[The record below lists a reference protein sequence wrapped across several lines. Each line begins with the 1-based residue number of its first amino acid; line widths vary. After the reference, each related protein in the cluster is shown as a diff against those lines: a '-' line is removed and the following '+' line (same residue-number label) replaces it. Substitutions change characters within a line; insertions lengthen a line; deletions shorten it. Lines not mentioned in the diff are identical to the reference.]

1 MPDSVHEFDAWLQ
14 IKMPMSEGLGCSC
27 GELQAL
33 IKQRIAAPLTYLG
46 VWREVLLEVQHRGD
60 SCIIDRWR
68 SRPHADGVRLPLS
81 HSRKMDEQSSN
92 KHGAAPRSVVR
103 WV

>member
-1 MPDSVHEFDAWLQ
+1 M
-14 IKMPMSEGLGCSC
+14 
-27 GELQAL
+27 
-33 IKQRIAAPLTYLG
+33 
-46 VWREVLLEVQHRGD
+46 LLEVQHRGD

-103 WV
+103 WVRVMAVPLNRVWNKIQE